1 MFGRNKV
8 KQHTETNYV
17 EMPIYKRSHFEQ
29 GDLVTLDYADIN
41 DIPIGKVLWESRQ
54 TGRRKIDWLNK
65 GSEEHKY
72 HLPEETY
79 PSHIILLRDFYK
91 KVKENDIYLVA
102 EVAPIYEGE
111 IDKED
116 SFYVA
121 LYNLN
126 KFKDGIVGQSV
137 LVQDKRLIGSSYEIC
152 EIIDVMSRKQYT
164 KRVKGEVICAI
175 DIDAYLKREDERK
188 EHEQIKRDLMN
199 EYGIDVKQLHKI
211 EFQENCKPMLEQ
223 YKETSRYVL

>member
-1 MFGRNKV
+1 MFGRKKV
-8 KQHTETNYV
+8 IQNMRTSYLENPSY
-17 EMPIYKRSHFEQ
+17 MRSSFEQ

-41 DIPIGKVLWESRQ
+41 DIPIGKVLWESHQ

-65 GSEEHKY
+65 GSKEHKY
-72 HLPEETY
+72 HLPEETC
-79 PSHIILLRDFYK
+79 SHIIKLSHFYRNIIDNEDYLIA
-91 KVKENDIYLVA
+91 KVSPVYDG
-102 EVAPIYEGE
+102 EVEE
-111 IDKED
+111 ED

-121 LYNLN
+121 LYNLDRFEN
-126 KFKDGIVGQSV
+126 GIVGQSV
-137 LVQDKRLIGSSYEIC
+137 LVKDNRINMQSYEIC